1 VRGFGFPMGA
11 GTVIKVT
18 HIIAGLEADGAE
30 TVLHTLASRMNRD
43 RFENE
48 VISLTNMGPMA
59 ERLKAS
65 GVRVRALGMRRGTPN
80 PYHLVR
86 LSRWLKKSQP
96 SVVQTWM
103 YHADLLGGIAAG
115 IAGKAAVVWG
125 IHHTNLDPS
134 QNKRLTIW
142 TARMCAQLSSRI
154 PKRIVCCSE
163 ASRQA
168 HVRFGYAGQKMEVI
182 PNGFDLH
189 EFHPDADARR
199 SLRLEL
205 GIAEEAP
212 LIGMAARFHVQ
223 KGQRNFIEAAG
234 RLHSRMPEVH
244 FVLCGKGTDDNNREL
259 KLWIDQA
266 GADLREVCHLLG
278 GRGDMPRLFAGLDIA
293 TSASLSEAFPMAVG
307 EAMACGTPC
316 VVTDVGDSKMM
327 VYDTGRVVPTEDPQA
342 LADAW
347 QGLLAEGRT
356 AREQM
361 GFAARNRIE
370 QRFAVSA
377 IVERYQE
384 LYREV
389 ATLAGSAPAER
400 SSLASLVG

>member
-1 VRGFGFPMGA
+1 MGA

-30 TVLHTLASRMNRD
+30 TVLHTLTSRMNRD

-48 VISLTNMGPMA
+48 VISLTSMGPMA

-65 GVRVRALGMRRGTPN
+65 GVPVRALGMRRGAPN
-80 PYHLVR
+80 PFGLIH
-86 LSRWLKKSQP
+86 LSRWLNQSHP
-96 SVVQTWM
+96 NVVQTWM
-103 YHADLLGGIAAG
+103 YHADLMGGIAAG
-115 IAGKAAVVWG
+115 LAGKAAVVWG
-125 IHHTNLDPS
+125 IHHTNLEPN

-168 HVRFGYAGQKMEVI
+168 HVRFGYAEQKMEVI

-189 EFHPDADARR
+189 EFHPDADARS
-199 SLRLEL
+199 SLRREL
-205 GIAEEAP
+205 GIAEETP

-223 KGQRNFIEAAG
+223 KGQSNFVEAAG

-244 FVLCGKGTDDNNREL
+244 FVLCGKGTDDDNTAL
-259 KLWIDQA
+259 KLWIEQA
-266 GADLREVCHLLG
+266 GADLRGVCHLLG
-278 GRGDMPRLFAGLDIA
+278 RRRDMPRFFAGLDIA

-307 EAMACGTPC
+307 EAMACGIPC
-316 VVTDVGDSKMM
+316 VVTNVGDSAMM
-327 VYDTGRVVPTEDPQA
+327 VHDTGRVVPTEDPQA

-356 AREQM
+356 ARKQM
-361 GFAARNRIE
+361 GLAARNRIE
-370 QRFAVSA
+370 QRFAVGA

-389 ATLAGSAPAER
+389 VALAGSAPAQR